1 MFTKIPIQ
9 FYQILHK
16 KTSSPSNGV
25 EKTKDAGWVNT
36 DPQSSFWGDRHFY
49 TYNADGWDP
58 TSYPDG
64 PRFVSEFD
72 SIL

>member
-25 EKTKDAGWVNT
+25 EKTKEAGWVNT

-49 TYNADGWDP
+49 TYNADGWNP

-64 PRFVSEFD
+64 PRFVSEFG
-72 SIL
+72 SI